1 MRFLSGTLSN
11 KRSTTHSTE
20 IDKWRI
26 VAASAL
32 HLPSAI
38 KVKTVE
44 AFQTHPKVCSAA
56 VGISGGIFLGVAL
69 VDGQKAH
76 ERSVY
81 GMIFKRKEK

>member
-1 MRFLSGTLSN
+1 MFLSGTATN
-11 KRSTTHSTE
+11 KESTTRNIQE

-44 AFQTHPKVCSAA
+44 TFQTHPKVCSAA